1 MLFGRLRTD
10 RPITWQTGI
19 MYDWA
24 AWKWRI
30 RLTMIAVDVP
40 EISSK
45 FQMGAS
51 RRVQPEQVHSGYDG
65 WTSERFTFSDAA
77 IPLLTDG
84 IKWMGYLPERDVLW
98 NLGVYTN
105 WLSER
110 ESFSYYERQVVGRL
124 AYLRM
129 PSDTAGTLWHVG
141 AGVHIGK
148 PQHDTLQLKSK
159 PEVFESPNF
168 IDTGEFP
175 ATQGTI
181 AGLEVYYRDGPWL
194 YGTEYY
200 VEKAKST
207 QAGNPGFQGGDVFV
221 SWIITGETRPYIAP
235 LGTFGPIS
243 PADRCGRAARGAL
256 EAVLRVSYIDL
267 DTDSLSGGKFW
278 RVTPMVNWYLNDNAR
293 LEVDYGVG
301 GLQRFGG
308 HSTTEF
314 FQARL
319 QLQFS
324 KLSCH
329 RLRGIVSAHR
339 AARQRNPEVEDTS
352 DAPPVCLYPII
363 PAIGMFVA
371 ILVFLE
377 VGRRL
382 GVRRLN
388 VPGARAGVGVV
399 DGSVYALVALLIGFT
414 FNGAASRFDA
424 RRELVGETANVAGTA
439 WQRIDMLPPE
449 LQPPVRDGDA
459 ALSRCAHLLVR
470 EPDDR
475 RHVRCACPRRSRARR
490 TTCGRRRWRPACRRR
505 ARRRACCS
513 CRA

>member
-1 MLFGRLRTD
+1 MSIERPGAARPRPVGTLALRSLLLLAVCLWWTRPALAQQINAAARASLAAAPSIGTAYAESDFTAGTRDTATTAKAQWPSGFLIHWNEYNLGFTTFLWGAAYLQDYASFSQDSFGRAHLDVATQGRIRDSRFMLFGRLRTD

-45 FQMGAS
+45 FQIGRLKEGFS
-51 RRVQPEQVHSGYDG
+51 LNKVQSGYDG

-105 WLSER
+105 WLSEP

-124 AYLRM
+124 VYLRM

-148 PQHDTLQLKSK
+148 PQHDTLRLKSK

-221 SWIITGETRPYIAP
+221 SWNITGETRPYLAP

-243 PADRCGRAARGAL
+243 PRRPVWKGGRGAL
-256 EAVLRVSYIDL
+256 EAVLRVSYSDL

-293 LEVDYGVG
+293 LEVAYGVG

-314 FQARL
+314 FQARV

-324 KLSCH
+324 KLS
-329 RLRGIVSAHR
+329 AT
-339 AARQRNPEVEDTS
+339 D
-352 DAPPVCLYPII
+352 
-363 PAIGMFVA
+363 
-371 ILVFLE
+371 
-377 VGRRL
+377 
-382 GVRRLN
+382 
-388 VPGARAGVGVV
+388 
-399 DGSVYALVALLIGFT
+399 
-414 FNGAASRFDA
+414 
-424 RRELVGETANVAGTA
+424 
-439 WQRIDMLPPE
+439 
-449 LQPPVRDGDA
+449 
-459 ALSRCAHLLVR
+459 
-470 EPDDR
+470 
-475 RHVRCACPRRSRARR
+475 
-490 TTCGRRRWRPACRRR
+490 
-505 ARRRACCS
+505 
-513 CRA
+513 